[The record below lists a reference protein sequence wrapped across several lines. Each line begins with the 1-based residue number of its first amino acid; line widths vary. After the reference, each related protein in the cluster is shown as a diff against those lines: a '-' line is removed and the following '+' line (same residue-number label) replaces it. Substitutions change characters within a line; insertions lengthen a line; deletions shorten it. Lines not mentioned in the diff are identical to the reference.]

1 MSLYIVRGL
10 TGAGK
15 TTYARKMAQEKN
27 CLLLEPD
34 LFLYENGDYR
44 YSKDRYEEAWD
55 ICLGILDDVL
65 DCYARNFDV
74 IFVDVLPT
82 LEKIKEVEYAYGD
95 KAKQIITLEID
106 LETAMRRNLH
116 GVSEADLREMARC
129 FQTIKR
135 KSAITLDAMD
145 ELTYEKINDLPE
157 GW

>member
-10 TGAGK
+10 PGAGK
-15 TTYARKMAQEKN
+15 TTYARKLAQEKN

-34 LFLYENGDYR
+34 LFLYIDGEYKYNH
-44 YSKDRYEEAWD
+44 KRYECAWD
-55 ICLGILDDVL
+55 TCIAVL
-65 DCYARNFDV
+65 VALSLYNSIKPDV

-82 LEKIKEVEYAYGD
+82 KEKIRKIENAYGD
-95 KAKQIITLEID
+95 EAKQIITLEID
-106 LETAMRRNLH
+106 LVTAMRRNLH